1 MPPLFHLSI
10 ISSIHWSI
18 YPSIKRCN
26 ALEVM
31 VNSVL
36 KCAGYPVCSSIS
48 IVYPSWLFFM
58 LLLLLLLSHFSR
70 VWLYAT
76 PWTAA
81 HRPWDSV
88 GKNTGVGWHFFLQ
101 CMKVKS
107 ESEVTQSCLTL
118 CDPMDCSL
126 PGSSIHGIFQARA
139 LEWGAIAFSASS
151 CYTRSKNKQFVSPMV
166 FSWIVYFD
174 LASESF

>member
-1 MPPLFHLSI
+1 MPPLFHPSI

-36 KCAGYPVCSSIS
+36 KCASYTVCSSIS

-58 LLLLLLLSHFSR
+58 LLLLLLSCFSR

-81 HRPWDSV
+81 HRPWDSA
-88 GKNTGVGWHFFLQ
+88 GKNTGVGWHFLLQ

-118 CDPMDCSL
+118 SGL

-139 LEWGAIAFSASS
+139 LEWGAIAFSTSS
-151 CYTRSKNKQFVSPMV
+151 CYRRSKNKQFVSPMV
-166 FSWIVYFD
+166 FSWIVFFD